1 MPVQRPR
8 LGSSPAPTEPLERR
22 HFLTRVGAAVAGF
35 AVLGRPRPAEA
46 GTAAVDPFV
55 GELMIFAGNFAPRGW
70 AFCDGQLLPIAQ
82 NTALF
87 SLLGTMYG
95 GNGQTT
101 FGLPDLRGRAPI
113 HVGQGPGL
121 SNFTQGELGGEENH
135 TLTAAEMPAH
145 THTAYADATNGTV
158 DSPVNALP
166 ARNPASIPAY
176 GAGASATLA
185 ANHVGT
191 AGGSQAHNN
200 MPPYL
205 VLNYCI
211 ALQGVFPSRS

>member
-8 LGSSPAPTEPLERR
+8 LGSSLATTAPFERR
-22 HFLTRVGAAVAGF
+22 HFLTRVGAAIAGF
-35 AVLGRPRPAEA
+35 AVLGRPRRAEA
-46 GTAAVDPFV
+46 AIAGLDPFI

-70 AFCDGQLLPIAQ
+70 AFCDGQLLSIAQ

-95 GNGQTT
+95 GDGQTT

-113 HVGQGPGL
+113 NAGQGPGL

-135 TLTAAEMPAH
+135 MLTATEMPAH

-158 DSPVNALP
+158 DSPLNALP
-166 ARNPASIPAY
+166 ARNPAAIPAY
-176 GAGASATLA
+176 GTGASAALA
-185 ANHVGT
+185 ANHIGT
-191 AGGSQAHNN
+191 AGASQPHNN

-211 ALQGVFPSRS
+211 ALQGVYPSRS